1 MAMEMN
7 HKHKTYMPTKEEAEK
22 KLTWLLFDAT
32 DKTLGRFASEVAK
45 ILRGKH
51 KVDFTP
57 HVDTGDGV
65 IIINAEKIKV
75 TGEKEARKTYR
86 YYTGHIGGLREVDY
100 RTMKQKNPT
109 YILEHAIKKMMPRTK
124 LGRKQL
130 KKLRIFVGNEHKM
143 EAQNP
148 IVVNI

>member
-1 MAMEMN
+1 MAHRKNM
-7 HKHKTYMPTKEEAEK
+7 TFFLTKEEAK
-22 KLTWLLFDAT
+22 AQKGWLILDA
-32 DKTLGRFASEVAK
+32 KGKNLGRFSSEIAK

-65 IIINAEKIKV
+65 IIINADKIKV
-75 TGEKEARKTYR
+75 TGAKLARKTYR
-86 YYTGHIGGLREVDY
+86 YYTGHIGGHREVDY
-100 RTMKQKNPT
+100 RTMQQKNPT

-143 EAQNP
+143 QAQNP
-148 IVVNI
+148 MVVNI